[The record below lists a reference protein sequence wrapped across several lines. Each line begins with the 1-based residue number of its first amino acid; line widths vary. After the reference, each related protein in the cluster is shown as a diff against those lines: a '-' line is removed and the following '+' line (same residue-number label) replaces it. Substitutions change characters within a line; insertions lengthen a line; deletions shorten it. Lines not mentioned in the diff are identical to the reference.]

1 MAQDRKIS
9 VIGLGYVGLPVAIAF
24 ARKAGVIAFD
34 INAERINELNSA
46 YDRTGE
52 VEHEEFQDLD
62 ILFTSEAADLAR
74 ADFHI
79 VAVPTPINEARFPN
93 LEPLLSAS
101 RILAPYIHKGDIVV
115 YESTP
120 TARTSSTRFSPSKWG
135 SSWLRARI

>member
-52 VEHEEFQDLD
+52 VEHEEFQDLED
-62 ILFTSEAADLAR
+62 Q
-74 ADFHI
+74 
-79 VAVPTPINEARFPN
+79 
-93 LEPLLSAS
+93 
-101 RILAPYIHKGDIVV
+101 
-115 YESTP
+115 
-120 TARTSSTRFSPSKWG
+120 STRDNVTLKENHM
-135 SSWLRARI
+135 AKVQ